1 MGLLRKMKRAA
12 VKPPMSGLSVDV
24 GRRLQLKSRPVNRKE
39 LDLKEL
45 DLHDKMLIKST
56 LDRSVDFWMTC
67 TLMAL
72 HDEFGFGVVRLQRA
86 YDKICGISACVGDG
100 TIRLE
105 DLQHFIGCGFDEDKY
120 EKLFGKERVATPELE
135 DQLKCALAV
144 ALPSGLRENLVSV
157 ANDDGLTLNQY
168 VVKALKDSVEEE

>member
-1 MGLLRKMKRAA
+1 MSLLRKMKRAA

-24 GRRLQLKSRPVNRKE
+24 GRRLQLKNKPVNRKA
-39 LDLKEL
+39 L

-105 DLQHFIGCGFDEDKY
+105 DLQHFIGCGFDGDKY
-120 EKLFGKERVATPELE
+120 EKLFGEERVATPELE
-135 DQLKCALAV
+135 DQLKCALSV
-144 ALPSGLRENLVSV
+144 ALPSGLREKLVGA

-168 VVKALKDSVEEE
+168 VVKALKNSVKEG

>member
-1 MGLLRKMKRAA
+1 MSLLRKMKRAA

-24 GRRLQLKSRPVNRKE
+24 GRR
-39 LDLKEL
+39 
-45 DLHDKMLIKST
+45 
-56 LDRSVDFWMTC
+56 F
-67 TLMAL
+67 
-72 HDEFGFGVVRLQRA
+72 VVRLQRA
-86 YDKICGISACVGDG
+86 YDKICGISACVGGG

-144 ALPSGLRENLVSV
+144 ALPSGLREKLVGA
-157 ANDDGLTLNQY
+157 ANEDGLTLNQY
-168 VVKALKDSVEEE
+168 VVKALKDSVKEE